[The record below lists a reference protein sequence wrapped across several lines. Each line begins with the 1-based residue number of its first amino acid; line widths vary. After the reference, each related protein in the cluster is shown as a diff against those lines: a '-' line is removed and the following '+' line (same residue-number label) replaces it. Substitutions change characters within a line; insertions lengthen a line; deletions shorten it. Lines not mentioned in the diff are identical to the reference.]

1 MQGNAVNASGNPIFA
16 QITAGTAVVGYVTN
30 LYNDILVSPTVQNS
44 SYSAGNSLGGLQTVT
59 LFLNTTQPSA
69 LLSYVSAYSK
79 GGSTVG
85 MTVFAFD
92 SNPTSSTCS
101 DKSAYTVNVADISK
115 LIPGF
120 PVVLT
125 PAIAQSMAETAASAQ
140 LASPVKNQNGTRPQ
154 AYLFA
159 L

>member
-1 MQGNAVNASGNPIFA
+1 
-16 QITAGTAVVGYVTN
+16 
-30 LYNDILVSPTVQNS
+30 
-44 SYSAGNSLGGLQTVT
+44 
-59 LFLNTTQPSA
+59 
-69 LLSYVSAYSK
+69 
-79 GGSTVG
+79 

-92 SNPTSSTCS
+92 SNPASSTCS

-140 LASPVKNQNGTRPQ
+140 LASPVKNQDGTPATSIFVCVVANATVTPASTTDLFFKFGV
-154 AYLFA
+154 AY
-159 L
+159 